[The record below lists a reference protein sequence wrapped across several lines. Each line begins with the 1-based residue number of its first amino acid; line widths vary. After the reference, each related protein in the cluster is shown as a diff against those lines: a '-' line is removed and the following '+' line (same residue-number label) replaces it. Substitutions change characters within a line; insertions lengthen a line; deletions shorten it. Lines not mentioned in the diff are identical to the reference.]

1 MRAFLLI
8 AGLLTSTAAVAAEY
22 KAEPVPV
29 PEWKAVYGRVEAR
42 DTVPARARIGGVVV
56 DLLVTEGDE
65 VTAGQTIATVRD
77 DKLDFQIAAQDAR
90 LRALASQLDTAESEL
105 KRAQTLVERG
115 VMTRQR
121 LDQLQTAADV
131 ARNEIAAT
139 QAQRQVLEQQGAEGD
154 VLAPADG
161 RVLTVP
167 VTKGAVIMP
176 GEPVATIGGGGFF
189 LRLAIPERHAR
200 SLAAGAQIQIAAG
213 GQETVGKLA
222 KVYPQIE
229 NGRVIAD
236 VEVDQLPTA
245 FVDARILVQ
254 VPVGTRQALLV
265 PAAALTIRSGLE
277 FLPVRQ
283 NGETVERTIVTGET
297 VMHDGARHVE
307 ILTGLEAGD
316 TVIVP

>member
-139 QAQRQVLEQQGAEGD
+139 PARVDFFLEHTAAL
-154 VLAPADG
+154 LAPRLMHRQPDG
-161 RVLTVP
+161 GVP
-167 VTKGAVIMP
+167 G
-176 GEPVATIGGGGFF
+176 
-189 LRLAIPERHAR
+189 
-200 SLAAGAQIQIAAG
+200 
-213 GQETVGKLA
+213 
-222 KVYPQIE
+222 
-229 NGRVIAD
+229 
-236 VEVDQLPTA
+236 
-245 FVDARILVQ
+245 
-254 VPVGTRQALLV
+254 
-265 PAAALTIRSGLE
+265 AAALE
-277 FLPVRQ
+277 EV
-283 NGETVERTIVTGET
+283 VTFDPLG
-297 VMHDGARHVE
+297 
-307 ILTGLEAGD
+307 
-316 TVIVP
+316 VIANISAWN